1 MKNLQLEQIPPYY
14 EILMKV
20 VNFTAS
26 LNLQYF
32 FTFGLGSNIWEENL
46 SESIL
51 SFFFVR
57 LVKFV
62 NEFKSIEKFKI
73 FNTNNLRSMESRFFN
88 WKLQLVQQ
96 LGYKIVPIMVMMY

>member
-57 LVKFV
+57 LLKFV
-62 NEFKSIEKFKI
+62 NEFQVYRKVQNFQYKQFEVNGIKV
-73 FNTNNLRSMESRFFN
+73 
-88 WKLQLVQQ
+88 LQLETVT
-96 LGYKIVPIMVMMY
+96 GAAIRV

>member
-1 MKNLQLEQIPPYY
+1 MSIKNFSPLLHSFQTHLFRLFFLFLGSSFSLSAKIFDFFRLLFVRSLNLQLEQIPPYY

-51 SFFFVR
+51 SFFFC
-57 LVKFV
+57 
-62 NEFKSIEKFKI
+62 
-73 FNTNNLRSMESRFFN
+73 
-88 WKLQLVQQ
+88 
-96 LGYKIVPIMVMMY
+96 

>member
-1 MKNLQLEQIPPYY
+1 MSIKNFSPLLHSFQTHFFRLFFLFLGSSFSLSAKIFDFFRLLFFRSLCRLMKNLQLEQIPPYY

-51 SFFFVR
+51 SFF
-57 LVKFV
+57 L
-62 NEFKSIEKFKI
+62 
-73 FNTNNLRSMESRFFN
+73 
-88 WKLQLVQQ
+88 
-96 LGYKIVPIMVMMY
+96 LGF

>member
-57 LVKFV
+57 LVKFEV
-62 NEFKSIEKFKI
+62 NGIKV
-73 FNTNNLRSMESRFFN
+73 
-88 WKLQLVQQ
+88 LQLETATGAAIRV
-96 LGYKIVPIMVMMY
+96 